1 MARKGGA
8 QVSHRLQ
15 KIRFAGNPYFM
26 LLIGLALL
34 VMFAMSF
41 PRLDDLTWGSSVGLD
56 RLSTWFAGYN
66 GRYVGNIVVILL
78 TRLPA
83 GLRAAAELAILS
95 GALYCAHCVLP
106 NKGTFCFF
114 ILALLTLPLELYA
127 QGLVWTSGFANY
139 TTAAAVMLFELGTY
153 HKIVIQNK
161 TLSKAGYIVFF
172 TVCFL
177 GQMILENLA
186 IYSVLLA
193 GGAVVYSWSR
203 GEKEM
208 RRHLLAAMILT
219 VCATAAVFLNS
230 SYHSALAGDG
240 GNYKEISLALPELW
254 AKFETEVVPWLVQK
268 NHLLNL
274 ALSVVLLLLW
284 LTREARGKGPSQN
297 RLGCF
302 CGALLSAFFCYDVMD
317 SSWLNTAA
325 YGKTAYALLA
335 LFYGAFIIV
344 TIVANA
350 PDRSSR
356 LTLLTLALSQIALA
370 GPLVPA
376 RPLTARCFFLNGI
389 LWCLLLAALLQLL
402 LARRGLC
409 FDKTAAQKS
418 VARITQLIC
427 ICYLVFVLCAQS
439 QSWHIQ
445 ALRMDSIRSGIRQ
458 GAQTIVLPEVP
469 LSGIYCYGA
478 NVGNDDYWQA
488 NYKRYYA
495 IPEGVKVEFMN
506 YAKWCEQYGRK

>member
-1 MARKGGA
+1 MA
-8 QVSHRLQ
+8 Q
-15 KIRFAGNPYFM
+15 KKPLKQGQWKIKAMGNPYLTF
-26 LLIGLALL
+26 LIGVALL

-56 RLSTWFAGYN
+56 RLRSWFAGYN
-66 GRYVGNIVVILL
+66 GRYVGNLIVIIL

-83 GLRAAAELAILS
+83 VFRALVELGVLCA
-95 GALYCAHCVLP
+95 ALYCAHCVLP

-114 ILALLTLPLELYA
+114 ILALLILPLELYA
-127 QGLVWTSGFANY
+127 QGVVWTSGFANY
-139 TTAAAVMLFELGTY
+139 ATAAAVMLFELGTY
-153 HKIVIQNK
+153 QKIVIQNK
-161 TLSKAGYIVFF
+161 TLSKGGYIVFF

-186 IYSVLLA
+186 IYSILLA
-193 GGAVVYSWSR
+193 GGAVAYSWFS
-203 GEKEM
+203 GEKKAC
-208 RRHLLAAMILT
+208 RPLLAAMILT
-219 VCATAAVFLNS
+219 VCATAVVFLNS

-240 GNYKEISLALPELW
+240 GNYKEISLSLPELW

-284 LTREARGKGPSQN
+284 LTRDAKGKGLNQN
-297 RLGCF
+297 CLGCF

-335 LFYGAFIIV
+335 LFYGAYIIV
-344 TIVANA
+344 TIVSNA
-350 PDRSSR
+350 PDRASR

-409 FDKTAAQKS
+409 FDKMAAQRS
-418 VARITQLIC
+418 VARITQVIC
-427 ICYLVFVLCAQS
+427 IFYLVFVLCAQS

-445 ALRMDSIRSGIRQ
+445 ALRMDAIRSGVQQ

-495 IPEGVKVEFMN
+495 IPEGVKVEFLN
-506 YAKWCEQYGRK
+506 YATWCEQYGRK